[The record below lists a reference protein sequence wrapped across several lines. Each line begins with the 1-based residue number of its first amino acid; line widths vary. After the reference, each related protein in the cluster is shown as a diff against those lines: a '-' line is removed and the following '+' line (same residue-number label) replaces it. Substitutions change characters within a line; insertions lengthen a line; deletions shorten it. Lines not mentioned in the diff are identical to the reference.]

1 MPEIRGAGWTR
12 YDLVPYEVQIM
23 PSGQSPSP
31 LLTRNEIA
39 EISGVSVNAV
49 NKALEQRVA
58 RARRQR
64 GRTLLAADEAAALAL
79 LSELPIGLS
88 IKLKREVRDWIVKRN
103 PAKAEE
109 FELSRALRVAMT
121 ENAADVARRA
131 FDYVRLRERYIEIG
145 SDKMGGVPVIRGT
158 RVPVW
163 TLAQLIE
170 AGEARGSLLE
180 DYPHV
185 PEEAYD
191 VAVLWARGN
200 PRRGRP
206 IMKPRTRSDGHAAAM

>member
-1 MPEIRGAGWTR
+1 MAPKT
-12 YDLVPYEVQIM
+12 
-23 PSGQSPSP
+23 P

-39 EISGVSVNAV
+39 EISGVSINAV

-58 RARRQR
+58 KARRQR

-88 IKLKREVRDWIVKRN
+88 IKFKREVRNWIVKRN

-121 ENAADVARRA
+121 ENAAEVAKRA
-131 FDYVRLRERYIEIG
+131 FDYVRMREKYVEVDQG
-145 SDKMGGVPVIRGT
+145 KMGGASVIRGT
-158 RVPVW
+158 RVPVR
-163 TLAQLIE
+163 TLAQLVEGGESRE
-170 AGEARGSLLE
+170 ALRE
-180 DYPHV
+180 DYPHI

-191 VAVLWARGN
+191 VAVLWAKGN

-206 IMKPRTRSDGHAAAM
+206 VGGVRARSAGRTAAA

>member
-1 MPEIRGAGWTR
+1 MALRQTT
-12 YDLVPYEVQIM
+12 
-23 PSGQSPSP
+23 SP

-39 EISGVSVNAV
+39 EISGVSINAV

-58 RARRQR
+58 KARKQR

-88 IKLKREVRDWIVKRN
+88 IKLKREVRNWIVKRN
-103 PAKAEE
+103 PVKAEE

-121 ENAADVARRA
+121 ENAADVAKRA
-131 FDYVRLRERYIEIG
+131 FDYVRLREKYVETD
-145 SDKMGGVPVIRGT
+145 SAKLGGVPVIRGT
-158 RVPVW
+158 RVPVR
-163 TLAQLIE
+163 TLAQLVE
-170 AGEARGSLLE
+170 GNENRGALKE
-180 DYPHV
+180 DYPHI

-206 IMKPRTRSDGHAAAM
+206 VGRSRTRANGRAVA

>member
-1 MPEIRGAGWTR
+1 MTSKTPAT
-12 YDLVPYEVQIM
+12 
-23 PSGQSPSP
+23 SP

-39 EISGVSVNAV
+39 EISGVSINAV

-58 RARRQR
+58 KARRQR

-88 IKLKREVRDWIVKRN
+88 IKFKREVRNWIVKRN
-103 PAKAEE
+103 PARAEE

-121 ENAADVARRA
+121 ENAAEVAKRA
-131 FDYVRLRERYIEIG
+131 FDYVRLREKYVEADSG
-145 SDKMGGVPVIRGT
+145 KMGGAPVIRGT
-158 RVPVW
+158 RVPVR
-163 TLAQLIE
+163 TLAQLVEGGESRE
-170 AGEARGSLLE
+170 AFGE
-180 DYPHV
+180 DYPHI

-191 VAVLWARGN
+191 VAVLWAKGN

-206 IMKPRTRSDGHAAAM
+206 VGRVRTRSAGRTAAA

>member
-1 MPEIRGAGWTR
+1 MTKTTA
-12 YDLVPYEVQIM
+12 
-23 PSGQSPSP
+23 SP

-39 EISGVSVNAV
+39 EISGVSINAV

-58 RARRQR
+58 KARRQR

-79 LSELPIGLS
+79 LSELPISLS
-88 IKLKREVRDWIVKRN
+88 IKLKREVRNWIVKRN

-121 ENAADVARRA
+121 ENAADVAKRA
-131 FDYVRLRERYIEIG
+131 FDYVRLRERYVEVDR
-145 SDKMGGVPVIRGT
+145 DKMGGIPVIRGT
-158 RVPVW
+158 RVPVR
-163 TLAQLIE
+163 TLAQLVE
-170 AGEARGSLLE
+170 GGESRQALRE
-180 DYPHV
+180 DYPHI

-191 VAVLWARGN
+191 VAVLWAKGN

-206 IMKPRTRSDGHAAAM
+206 TGNPRTRATGRAAMA

>member
-1 MPEIRGAGWTR
+1 MAATT
-12 YDLVPYEVQIM
+12 
-23 PSGQSPSP
+23 P

-39 EISGVSVNAV
+39 EISGVSISAV

-58 RARRQR
+58 RALRRR

-79 LSELPIGLS
+79 LSELPVSLS
-88 IKLKREVRDWIVKRN
+88 IKLKRDVRNWIVHRN

-121 ENAADVARRA
+121 PNAADVAKRA
-131 FDYVRLRERYIEIG
+131 FDYVHLR
-145 SDKMGGVPVIRGT
+145 DKYVEVDPGKQGGTPVVRGT
-158 RVPVW
+158 RVPVR
-163 TLAQLIE
+163 TLAQLVE
-170 AGEARGSLLE
+170 GGESREVLRE
-180 DYPHV
+180 DYPHI
-185 PEEAYD
+185 PEEAYE

-206 IMKPRTRSDGHAAAM
+206 AGRSRARQTAA